1 LSRPRLPAAVRREV
15 EVPFKAILKDFVA
28 SVPGASGAILADWE
42 GEAVE
47 QYCHFDEF
55 EMKVIGAHKG
65 IILSRVREL
74 HQRVPVG
81 EVEQL
86 MITTEGQRHLVA
98 AVGPEYVLVMVMER
112 SAVPA
117 LAMREMGRVVAMLV
131 KEIY

>member
-1 LSRPRLPAAVRREV
+1 M
-15 EVPFKAILKDFVA
+15 PFKTILRELVE
-28 SVPGASGAILADWE
+28 STPGGAGAILADWE

-65 IILSRVREL
+65 IILGLLRKL
-74 HQRVPVG
+74 HADLALGDVEDLVITTGAQRHIVAPVG
-81 EVEQL
+81 
-86 MITTEGQRHLVA
+86 
-98 AVGPEYVLVMVMER
+98 PDYVVVLTMSR

-117 LAMREMGRVVAMLV
+117 LALREVRSAVKLLN